1 MTDLREV
8 TRNDDRAC
16 WIVWTRLVVG
26 LGRTPGVP
34 LSMSKVSAYVWGV
47 ALLAVAALAAL
58 YDLAPG
64 VEEPV
69 ARAAI
74 SFAALGFLGNL
85 LAYSAGQGIG
95 GSSAFLPFLAAGAL
109 SGSWIA
115 CAVVAIAVA
124 VSAVMTRVEA
134 IKTVFNVAQITLSL
148 ALAILV
154 FRGLGGEALV
164 ADSDSIGA
172 YVGLVLTFAIVNSVA
187 VSGVLAINTR
197 RRVFS
202 VWWENKARTLGYDL
216 VTVPF
221 VYIFAQV
228 YGVWGVIGVAGLA
241 VPLLGV
247 RQLYKVNWQ
256 LAQAHQELL
265 EMMVANLEARDPYT
279 SGHSRRV
286 ARNARIIARAIG
298 LSSKQIERVAVAALL
313 HDVGKIHE
321 VFAPLLRKP
330 DRLTPEEWA
339 IMQTHP
345 IKSAELVAKVSQLQD
360 ALGPVRHH
368 HENWDGS
375 GYPDGLAGD
384 EIPLGAR
391 IIMFADTID
400 AMTTDRPYRRA
411 MSPVQVREE
420 FIRQRGRQ
428 FDPEICDRLLAS
440 PQFALLF
447 ADSTKQGT
455 PPFFPKLE
463 RPQRVARS

>member
-1 MTDLREV
+1 LSYS
-8 TRNDDRAC
+8 
-16 WIVWTRLVVG
+16 VG
-26 LGRTPGVP
+26 GG
-34 LSMSKVSAYVWGV
+34 VSA
-47 ALLAVAALAAL
+47 A
-58 YDLAPG
+58 
-64 VEEPV
+64 
-69 ARAAI
+69 
-74 SFAALGFLGNL
+74 
-85 LAYSAGQGIG
+85 
-95 GSSAFLPFLAAGAL
+95 SSFLPFLSAAVLAPT
-109 SGSWIA
+109 WIG
-115 CAVVAIAVA
+115 CAVVGLTTLASGLIMKGPNTKTLFNASQITLAVA
-124 VSAVMTRVEA
+124 VA
-134 IKTVFNVAQITLSL
+134 ILAYRALGGQPLISGAKYVPAYL
-148 ALAILV
+148 AL
-154 FRGLGGEALV
+154 
-164 ADSDSIGA
+164 
-172 YVGLVLTFAIVNSVA
+172 VLAFTVINSLA
-187 VSGVLAINTR
+187 VSGVIALSERRPIMKVWRESKSRTIVYDVLA
-197 RRVFS
+197 
-202 VWWENKARTLGYDL
+202 
-216 VTVPF
+216 VPF
-221 VYIFAQV
+221 VYVFASV
-228 YGVWGVIGVAGLA
+228 YMEWDWLGVAALA

-256 LAQAHQELL
+256 LEQAHQELL

-286 ARNARIIARAIG
+286 ARNAKTIARAVG
-298 LSSKQIERVAVAALL
+298 LSSRQVERIGVAALL

-330 DRLTPEEWA
+330 DKLTPEEWA

-428 FDPEICDRLLAS
+428 FDPDICDRLLAS

-463 RPQRVARS
+463 RTRKVAT